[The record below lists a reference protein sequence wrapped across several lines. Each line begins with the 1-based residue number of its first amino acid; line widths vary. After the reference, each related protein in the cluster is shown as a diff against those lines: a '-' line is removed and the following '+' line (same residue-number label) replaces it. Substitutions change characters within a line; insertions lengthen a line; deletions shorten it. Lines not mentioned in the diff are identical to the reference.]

1 MTSIHLKKYIY
12 IIILN
17 IIIQI
22 IIYYT
27 NPVKIYVNYQNFI
40 FHDIIFINNEY
51 SYNINAP
58 HIVLFTILFFSSR
71 SITSV
76 IIFGD
81 DTKNENRINSLLHFQ
96 LINDNTRSTSNRNV
110 HSKSMNYTHT
120 YIKYFHK
127 HDDIPKES
135 ASMMSFRDVDCV
147 RIVISR

>member
-1 MTSIHLKKYIY
+1 M
-12 IIILN
+12 N

-110 HSKSMNYTHT
+110 HSKSMNYTHI

>member
-1 MTSIHLKKYIY
+1 M
-12 IIILN
+12 N